1 MKMRGLPAP
10 RPVGFKRSDCSNR
23 VAACTSGDVARFH
36 SPLKWMRPGPSGMQR
51 WPSSVGLGGL
61 GHAGGFQVALAPSF
75 PVTFLFPMSPIPEA
89 CSISQDQNAAYS
101 KPAMIDVR
109 NLSKRFYDKKRGEI
123 LAVNGVSF
131 RCRPG
136 QIYGLL
142 GANGAGKTT
151 ILRMLATILEPTD
164 GTALVCGY
172 DVVENPQKVRANVGF
187 LSTATAL
194 YPRLTAREL
203 VQYFGRLNGL
213 DESILGQRVDR
224 IFDRLDMN
232 GFRDR
237 RCDKLS
243 TGMKQKTSIAR
254 TLVHDPPV
262 MIFDEPTLGLDI
274 MTARTITAF
283 IRECRE
289 VGKTVIFSTHIMSEV
304 EKLCDVIGIIQ
315 NGQML
320 AEGTLPQLRDKYDE
334 QDLQEIFV
342 KVVAPHCTPEKE
354 H

>member
-1 MKMRGLPAP
+1 
-10 RPVGFKRSDCSNR
+10 
-23 VAACTSGDVARFH
+23 
-36 SPLKWMRPGPSGMQR
+36 
-51 WPSSVGLGGL
+51 
-61 GHAGGFQVALAPSF
+61 
-75 PVTFLFPMSPIPEA
+75 
-89 CSISQDQNAAYS
+89 
-101 KPAMIDVR
+101 MIEVQ
-109 NLSKRFYDKKRGEI
+109 NLSKHFWDKKRGEI
-123 LAVNGVSF
+123 RAVDGVSF

-151 ILRMLATILEPTD
+151 TLRMLATILEPSA
-164 GTALVCGY
+164 GTAVVCGH
-172 DVVENPQKVRANVGF
+172 DVIDHPERVRANVGF

-194 YPRLTAREL
+194 YPRLTAREV

-213 DESILGQRVDR
+213 SDAVLKQRVDK

-254 TLVHDPPV
+254 TLVHDPAV

-283 IRECRE
+283 IRECRDL
-289 VGKTVIFSTHIMSEV
+289 GKTVIFSTHIMSEV

-315 NGQML
+315 GGKL
-320 AEGTLPQLRDKYDE
+320 LTEGSLDDLRARYGE
-334 QDLQEIFV
+334 RDLEEIFV
-342 KVVAPHCTPEKE
+342 KVVAPHYVPPAED